1 MHFNCTLHHL
11 HSPFETETGTGED
24 GIAEVPAKGGERI
37 LLDHAADGAELLARL
52 LVVHAGDEGQTLEQ
66 RQVSP
71 VDALGSVGII
81 RAEEVGEDGLLGL
94 RVMDIGERDVVVAG
108 LGPMGDRDNALVS
121 GIVMGLVL
129 EEVSHGGRRVL
140 SESIELSINP
150 WRGETKI

>member
-1 MHFNCTLHHL
+1 MEFNCTLHPHL
-11 HSPFETETGTGED
+11 HSPLETETGTRED

-37 LLDHAADGAELLARL
+37 LLDHAADGAELLAGL
-52 LVVHAGDEGQTLEQ
+52 LVVHAGDEGETLEQ

-81 RAEEVGEDGLLGL
+81 GAEEVGEDGLLGL
-94 RVMDIGERDVVVAG
+94 RVMDIGERGVVVAG
-108 LGPMGDRDNALVS
+108 LGPMGDRDDALIS

-129 EEVSHGGRRVL
+129 EEVSLGGRRVL
-140 SESIELSINP
+140 SIELSINL